1 MEVKYGNN
9 NIDIIYSIVY
19 DIRRSKI
26 CLNGKNYLVSYGY
39 IKHGPRGGSSH
50 YTFRKPGRNPI
61 TIPMH
66 EPIKKV
72 YIKLVKEAVEG
83 EIENENIR

>member
-1 MEVKYGNN
+1 MGKLLGRLLSLSSEM
-9 NIDIIYSIVY
+9 
-19 DIRRSKI
+19 RFAELEKI
-26 CLNGKNYLVSYGY
+26 LVSYGY

>member
-1 MEVKYGNN
+1 MGKLLGRFLSLSSEM
-9 NIDIIYSIVY
+9 
-19 DIRRSKI
+19 RFAELEKI
-26 CLNGKNYLVSYGY
+26 LVSYGY